1 LLLQIEDALQL
12 FLGQVG
18 KPFQFMHC
26 WTVLRNTRKW
36 EDWIATKGADSA
48 GDREAPNAEEGQEF
62 HAGAGELCR
71 PIGRDKAKKTR
82 HSEGKQSSESS
93 ACIELFQQMAKNK
106 ELKNQQEAMWASEY
120 KQVQERQLAL
130 KEESTRRQ
138 LALQEEQTRIQ
149 REQLE
154 YQRLEHDSKIMMM
167 DLSSFSDVAR
177 EYFLGMQREI
187 LEKRR
192 RGGDN
197 NNAN

>member
-1 LLLQIEDALQL
+1 
-12 FLGQVG
+12 
-18 KPFQFMHC
+18 MHC

-48 GDREAPNAEEGQEF
+48 GDREALNAEEGQEF
-62 HAGAGELCR
+62 HAVAGELCR

-82 HSEGKQSSESS
+82 RSEGKQSSESS
-93 ACIELFQQMAKNK
+93 ACIELFQQIAKNK
-106 ELKNQQEAMWASEY
+106 ELRNQQEAMWASEY

-154 YQRLEHDSKIMMM
+154 YQRMEHDSKIMMM

-177 EYFLGMQREI
+177 EYFLGKQREI

-197 NNAN
+197 SNGN